1 MKPKKTAV
9 KYSENATEERHAKL
23 AKKKDTL
30 RELQKLINFEVLA
43 HKLDELA
50 PRPVSTQAGRP
61 PFPTELMV
69 RILVLQQRYNL
80 SDEIVEYP
88 LLDRHTFQKFCG
100 LENSSSIPDEKTIWF
115 FKERIS
121 EVGALK
127 PFLVRLNSK

>member
-1 MKPKKTAV
+1 
-9 KYSENATEERHAKL
+9 
-23 AKKKDTL
+23 
-30 RELQKLINFEVLA
+30 
-43 HKLDELA
+43 
-50 PRPVSTQAGRP
+50 
-61 PFPTELMV
+61 MV

-80 SDEIVEYP
+80 SDEVVEYP